1 MSSRLERTLGV
12 IFLAGVA
19 AVVPALR
26 ETGDR
31 SPPNTTSL
39 GGSTPIAR
47 PATPVDYPSEDP
59 LALPTTVQPAP
70 TRGDRDRTSDPDPTE
85 PPGSFNASPR
95 ASAEATGPEPYGST
109 PTTRDSL
116 SVTSIGS
123 PTDPPPATE
132 QPTPTTSQ
140 FLPTLPEGAT
150 ALSDTPRNCGPVHEL
165 WEADGYPVEDPC
177 TVAEVKRVFNW
188 AWTGTELQ
196 RRSAIRN
203 GHLLDEVF
211 AALDEYG
218 RTHDAGLFDPGTRG
232 EWTVVF
238 DGIHWRGGPR
248 HDRAVIAVT
257 HGFIHPDYPHSPRW
271 TSTAVQIEGEWKL
284 SYRRS
289 YCLQADAILEYAGSD
304 VRCPP
309 DPHPEVNEHEDPD
322 IIREYES

>member
-12 IFLAGVA
+12 LFLAGVA

-26 ETGDR
+26 ETGGR
-31 SPPNTTSL
+31 SLPNTISL
-39 GGSTPIAR
+39 GGSTTIAR
-47 PATPVDYPSEDP
+47 PATPVDYPSEEL
-59 LALPTTVQPAP
+59 LAVSTTVQPVP
-70 TRGDRDRTSDPDPTE
+70 TRGGRDRVNDPDPAE
-85 PPGSFNASPR
+85 PPDSFNTGPR
-95 ASAEATGPEPYGST
+95 ANTESTGPESHGST
-109 PTTRDSL
+109 PTTRDSA
-116 SVTSIGS
+116 SVTPVGS
-123 PTDPPPATE
+123 TTDPPPATA
-132 QPTPTTSQ
+132 QPTTTTSQ
-140 FLPTLPEGAT
+140 PLPTLPEDTT
-150 ALSDTPRNCGPVHEL
+150 APSETPRSCAPVQDL
-165 WEADGYPVEDPC
+165 WEVDGYPVEDPC
-177 TVAEVKRVFNW
+177 TLAEVKRVFNW
-188 AWTGTELQ
+188 AWTGTGPQ

-218 RTHDAGLFDPGTRG
+218 RLHDAGLFDPETRG
-232 EWTVVF
+232 DWTVVF

-257 HGFIHPDYPHSPRW
+257 HGFTHRDYPHSPRW
-271 TSTAVQIEGEWKL
+271 TSTAVQVDGEWKL

-289 YCLQADAILEYAGSD
+289 YCLQADAILEYSGSD